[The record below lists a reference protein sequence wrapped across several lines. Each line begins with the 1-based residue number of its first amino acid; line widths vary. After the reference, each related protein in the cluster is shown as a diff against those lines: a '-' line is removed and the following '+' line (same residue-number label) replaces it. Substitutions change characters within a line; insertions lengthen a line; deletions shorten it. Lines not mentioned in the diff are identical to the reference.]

1 VTAVGVDNDFAQIKP
16 GYELPELVLPP
27 ISRTTLALFAGGS
40 GDHNPVHLD
49 VDFAR
54 SAGMPDVFAHG
65 MLTMAYLGRLV
76 TGWVEQQRIRSLSA
90 RFVSITPVGAA
101 PRCAGSVTSVY
112 ERDGRRYADIALTAT
127 ISEDTVT
134 VTGTATVDISDVID

>member
-1 VTAVGVDNDFAQIKP
+1 MDVNLQNDFTAIVP

-27 ISRTTLALFAGGS
+27 ITRTTLALFAGGS
-40 GDHNPVHLD
+40 GDHNPIHLD

-65 MLTMAYLGRLV
+65 MLTMAYFGRLL

-90 RFVSITPVGAA
+90 RFVSMTPVGAA
-101 PRCAGSVTSVY
+101 PRCTGSVTSVY
-112 ERDGRRYADIALTAT
+112 ERDGRRYADIALTAAV
-127 ISEDTVT
+127 SEDTVT
-134 VTGTATVDISDVID
+134 VTGAATVEVSDAID